1 MVAAAAIKVP
11 TPWELASD
19 DVISVILKK
28 PTAWEI
34 AYLQYGL
41 RPEHMPTVKQRRMY
55 EAACALVKA
64 GKPLSDALILE
75 HAGSAV
81 TLSDIGIWLNMFD
94 EYRYEVFEHN
104 IELVKEKGLSAR
116 LPIILDKGKE
126 MARSQ
131 SRTEVMR
138 YVITEL
144 SGLGHETNVQGETAR
159 ELSTELDSLF
169 ETAPTT
175 VFRTGLTWFDETAGG
190 IAPAKFWGLAAPYKS
205 RKTTVALNL
214 MVSMIMFAHQKRAK
228 MPSIAFM
235 SGEMPRTALA
245 TNLIAMLA
253 AAYVHDLKM
262 EGRREKEKQPTLD
275 YITGEMLLLA
285 GQTYKRWPSLKVKAI
300 EWARETFRSVFAKHV
315 RIYDKSD
322 KGGGITDYDALENA
336 IYRDIALYGTD
347 LIIVDYLQN
356 FTAPGEK
363 GSADKADFIRNT
375 YGSEL
380 FQEIVTSKGVSMFVL
395 AQKNEAS
402 VGSSK
407 KNYSPGIKGGNK
419 FSSAVDYLVES
430 FYHQNGAP
438 DTELN
443 LVMKLGR
450 SIGTGETSVQIHPSS
465 GLILDNS
472 WQRGISG

>member
-1 MVAAAAIKVP
+1 MVAAAKVP
-11 TPWELASD
+11 SPWEMASD
-19 DVISVILKK
+19 DILSVLWHV
-28 PTAWEI
+28 PGAWEV

-41 RPEHMPTVKQRRMY
+41 RGQHMPTAKQARMY
-55 EAACALVKA
+55 EAICSLLRE
-64 GKPLSDALILE
+64 GKPLSDALVLDY
-75 HAGSAV
+75 AGAVV
-81 TLSDIGIWLNMFD
+81 TLNDCAIMVNLYD
-94 EYRYEVFEHN
+94 EFRNDAFVHN
-104 IELVKEKGLSAR
+104 VQLVKEKGLNAR
-116 LPIILDKGKE
+116 VPSILAKGME
-126 MARSQ
+126 MAKSQ
-131 SRTEVMR
+131 PRNEVTRFVMD
-138 YVITEL
+138 EL
-144 SGLGHETNVQGETAR
+144 GGLGHDGNVQGETAR

-214 MVSMIMFAHQKRAK
+214 TVSMIMFAHQKRAK

-253 AAYVHDLKM
+253 AAYVHDLRM
-262 EGRREKEKQPTLD
+262 EGRREKENQPTLD

-322 KGGGITDYDALENA
+322 KGGGITDYDALEGA

-375 YGSEL
+375 YGSQL

-472 WQRGISG
+472 WQGGISG